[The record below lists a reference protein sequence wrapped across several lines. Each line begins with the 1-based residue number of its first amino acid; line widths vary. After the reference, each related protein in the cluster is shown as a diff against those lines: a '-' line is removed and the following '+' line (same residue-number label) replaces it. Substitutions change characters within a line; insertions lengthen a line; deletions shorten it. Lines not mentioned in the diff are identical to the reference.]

1 MSRVRVQGIEVTY
14 DELGSGPAVVLL
26 HGYPFNRSMWLDQ
39 AEVLKES
46 HRVIIPD
53 LRGHG
58 DTEVTAEASIE
69 QMAHDVASLL
79 DTLEISRVSLGGLSM
94 GGYVVLAFYRSFPL
108 RVRSLILADTRAQA
122 DTEDMR
128 KNRAVQAEKA
138 LQEGMEGIAD
148 SLLQKLLAPETVAR
162 RPEIVKRIREMMVQT
177 KPEGAAAA
185 LAAMAQRPDQTEL
198 LSRIIAPTLIVV
210 GREDSITPVGDS
222 EMMHREIG
230 GSRLEIIEGAGHVSN
245 LERPKEFNE
254 ALLRFLHDLEG

>member
-1 MSRVRVQGIEVTY
+1 MSKVRVQGIEVAY

-26 HGYPFNRSMWLDQ
+26 HGYPFNRSMWIEQ
-39 AEVLKES
+39 AEVLKEN

-58 DTEVTAEASIE
+58 ETEVTAEASIE

-94 GGYVVLAFYRSFPL
+94 GGYVALTFYRNFPL
-108 RVRSLILADTRAQA
+108 RVRSFILADTRAQA
-122 DTEDMR
+122 DTEEIR
-128 KNRAVQAEKA
+128 KNRAGQAEKA

-177 KPEGAAAA
+177 KPEGASAA
-185 LAAMAQRPDQTEL
+185 LAGMAQRPDQTEL
-198 LSRIIAPTLIVV
+198 LSRIIAPTLIIV
-210 GREDSITPVGDS
+210 GREDSITPVADS

-230 GSRLEIIEGAGHVSN
+230 GSRLEVIEGAGHVSN
-245 LERPKEFNE
+245 LEKPEEFNE
-254 ALLRFLHDLEG
+254 VLLKFLRDLEG

>member
-1 MSRVRVQGIEVTY
+1 MSKVRVQGIQVAY

-26 HGYPFNRSMWLDQ
+26 HGYPFDRSMWLEQ
-39 AEVLKES
+39 AEVLKGS

-58 DTEVTAEASIE
+58 ETEVTAEASIE

-79 DTLEISRVSLGGLSM
+79 DILEISRVSLGGLSM
-94 GGYVVLAFYRSFPL
+94 GGYVSLAFYRSFPL

-122 DTEDMR
+122 DTEEIR
-128 KNRAVQAEKA
+128 KSRAVQAEKA

-198 LSRIIAPTLIVV
+198 LSRIIAPTMIVV
-210 GREDSITPVGDS
+210 GREDSITPVADS

-230 GSRLEIIEGAGHVSN
+230 SSRFEIVEGAGHVSN
-245 LERPKEFNE
+245 LEKPKEFNE
-254 ALLRFLHDLEG
+254 VLLRFLHDLEG

>member
-1 MSRVRVQGIEVTY
+1 MSKVRVQGIQVAY

-26 HGYPFNRSMWLDQ
+26 HGYPFDRSMWLEQ

-58 DTEVTAEASIE
+58 ETEVTAEASIE

-94 GGYVVLAFYRSFPL
+94 GGYVSLAFYRSFPL

-122 DTEDMR
+122 DTEEIR
-128 KNRAVQAEKA
+128 KTRAVQAEKA

-198 LSRIIAPTLIVV
+198 LSRIIAPTMIVV
-210 GREDSITPVGDS
+210 GREDSITPVADS

-245 LERPKEFNE
+245 LEKPKEFNE

>member
-1 MSRVRVQGIEVTY
+1 MSKVRVQGIQVAY

-26 HGYPFNRSMWLDQ
+26 HGYPFDRSMWLEQ

-58 DTEVTAEASIE
+58 ETEVTAEASIE

-94 GGYVVLAFYRSFPL
+94 GGYVSLAFYRNFPL

-122 DTEDMR
+122 DTEGIR
-128 KNRAVQAEKA
+128 KTRAVQAEKA

-185 LAAMAQRPDQTEL
+185 LEGMAQRPDQTEL

-210 GREDSITPVGDS
+210 GREDSITPIGDS

-245 LERPKEFNE
+245 LEKPKEFNE